1 MSIVSEKRGG
11 RERRLAMGRPPAGI
25 NERRANERRQTIMT
39 NISFIEWA
47 THFAA
52 FQRDVTSKNIE
63 PPAIAVPLAANDKNR
78 K

>member
-1 MSIVSEKRGG
+1 MS
-11 RERRLAMGRPPAGI
+11 
-25 NERRANERRQTIMT
+25 

-63 PPAIAVPLAANDKNR
+63 APAIAVPLAVNDKNR